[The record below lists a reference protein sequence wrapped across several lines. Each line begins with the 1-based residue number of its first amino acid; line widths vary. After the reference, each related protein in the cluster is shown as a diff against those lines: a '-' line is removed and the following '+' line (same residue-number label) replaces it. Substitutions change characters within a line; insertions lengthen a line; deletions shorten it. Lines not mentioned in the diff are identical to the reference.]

1 MRSSDVVYNLAVVLD
16 TMGKVIHPVA
26 YMNISAFLQRA
37 DEERSGVVSTMNS
50 SLELWANPL
59 IDTAIYSIEL
69 GINREQLICII
80 LIIFAFYLS
89 LGCFAELIC
98 NIFGFAYPAYASVK
112 AIRTPNKDDDTQWL
126 MYWTVFATF
135 SIADS
140 MISIITNFLPAY
152 WLFKAA
158 FLLYLHVPNSNGT
171 RMLFYKIVNPIISI
185 IDDFIISYQSKQ
197 CQELKRNN
205 CQSINILKQ
214 YNGYIEIK

>member
-69 GINREQLICII
+69 GINREQ
-80 LIIFAFYLS
+80 
-89 LGCFAELIC
+89 
-98 NIFGFAYPAYASVK
+98 

>member
-1 MRSSDVVYNLAVVLD
+1 MTTLIEADQTLSNVSLNERDLSASERIFHGVTHKPQLFTFLYNKRCAKLNNLFPA
-16 TMGKVIHPVA
+16 
-26 YMNISAFLQRA
+26 
-37 DEERSGVVSTMNS
+37 
-50 SLELWANPL
+50 
-59 IDTAIYSIEL
+59 IEL